1 MGLITLSYEK
11 KKKPDLIAE
20 INELKHKET
29 ELNSEIQRLQTEVK
43 FMESAKENFEKEK
56 KNLEDKLDS
65 KEKKVEELFQEKA
78 VILESKND
86 ILLQIKDKELQLQE
100 KDQKIGDLREKFK
113 KSSSELLTKSMQI
126 DKLVRKDKEVIESE
140 KIKEFEEKIKELEK
154 ELENT
159 YHEQKAEIEKSAEGS
174 TRIISNM
181 DDIAKLLKKV
191 LPQAKST
198 IRLVMPN
205 IQDLSDY
212 DLINLIQEIPNKVR
226 LNIAAEI
233 SEPDRNFI
241 VSELRNFCQITDY
254 SEKKIIALNIDSSK
268 CLIGIF
274 RGDKVISLYSEI
286 LEIIEMLNPIIM
298 EPFIRGRRV

>member
-1 MGLITLSYEK
+1 MCLITLSYEK

-65 KEKKVEELFQEKA
+65 KEKKVEELFQEKT

-113 KSSSELLTKSMQI
+113 KSSSELLIKSMQI
-126 DKLVRKDKEVIESE
+126 DKLVRKDKEVIESG

-212 DLINLIQEIPNKVR
+212 NLINLIKEIPNKVR